1 LVNRIHRMFLR
12 VLRKDRELRDRENEI
27 EACYRN
33 LVLGSDR
40 LKVFVPASFVCPN
53 FALGSRIDM
62 YPLAVG
68 PSPNR
73 RKAIVSCIWFFIKNS
88 VWLPTSEGRNGTSW
102 LELFARYQLMGGK
115 ASLHRSNGPLAAP
128 DSFKTQLSTFTCM
141 FRRIVAMYVAPTDAM
156 MFKPAHDKEWRLKSY
171 GIGQHV
177 PCISAQLCI
186 SDSMR
191 SPMHEALAC
200 LAKPIKHSCLPDLH
214 QGLYQVELRR
224 LSKRAPPP
232 PG

>member
-1 LVNRIHRMFLR
+1 
-12 VLRKDRELRDRENEI
+12 
-27 EACYRN
+27 
-33 LVLGSDR
+33 
-40 LKVFVPASFVCPN
+40 
-53 FALGSRIDM
+53 
-62 YPLAVG
+62 
-68 PSPNR
+68 
-73 RKAIVSCIWFFIKNS
+73 
-88 VWLPTSEGRNGTSW
+88 
-102 LELFARYQLMGGK
+102 MGGK
-115 ASLHRSNGPLAAP
+115 ASLQRSNGPLAAP

-186 SDSMR
+186 SDTMR

-224 LSKRAPPP
+224 LSKRGPP